1 LSEYERQWYKAEGNT
16 HNVLYRLKET
26 VSRFTD
32 EDLNNIAEVA
42 SNLPESRK
50 SVAGFIKTV
59 LFKHPQLIKD
69 AILVFKD
76 VIKQNLGMG

>member
-1 LSEYERQWYKAEGNT
+1 M
-16 HNVLYRLKET
+16 
-26 VSRFTD
+26 SRFTD
-32 EDLNNIAEVA
+32 EDLNNIAEAA

-59 LFKHPQLIKD
+59 LLQHPQLIKD
-69 AILVFKD
+69 AMLVFKD

>member
-1 LSEYERQWYKAEGNT
+1 
-16 HNVLYRLKET
+16 
-26 VSRFTD
+26 
-32 EDLNNIAEVA
+32 LNNIAEVA